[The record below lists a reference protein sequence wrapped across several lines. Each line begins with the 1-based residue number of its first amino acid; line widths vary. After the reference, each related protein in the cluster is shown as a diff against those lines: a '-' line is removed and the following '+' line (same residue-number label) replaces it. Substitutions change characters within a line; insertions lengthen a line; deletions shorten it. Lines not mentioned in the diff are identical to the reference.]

1 MISDWIGIGK
11 ASIGQSTYLGIDV
24 RVAEEEG
31 RVLLLLPAARLG
43 LGGGRLRPRL
53 LCHDSLGLRGLL
65 LLGRLLRLDPLEL
78 PAVALL
84 VRLGELELGVG
95 GRGPWVD

>member
-1 MISDWIGIGK
+1 M
-11 ASIGQSTYLGIDV
+11 
-24 RVAEEEG
+24 
-31 RVLLLLPAARLG
+31 LLLLPAARLG

-53 LCHDSLGLRGLL
+53 LCLDSLGLRGLL
-65 LLGRLLRLDPLEL
+65 LLLGGLLRLDPLEL

-95 GRGPWVD
+95 GRGSWVD